1 MAIFNIN
8 NMLEFKNRIALAAD
22 GDVLNVTADLDY
34 NTLPS
39 EETRTPITLPA
50 VHEIVVNG
58 NGHALLNAS
67 LGVTGSTIFFN
78 AGNGEI
84 TFNEMNFLNVNINRF
99 PSYFLS
105 SNSSGKITV
114 NDCTFQ
120 GTFYGGVCCGS
131 SNNTLNRC
139 KLTLHNDVLNG
150 DFSMVDYSTP
160 SRWNECWIRL
170 ENCWIGYNQ
179 SQSKLLA
186 HLDTCYVEGKVQFGT
201 ATSAD
206 SLRIVVGTYT
216 NCCFNVELQ
225 NFDNQEKR
233 LIDFFNRSTVP
244 DKISIVNTDKIRFF
258 TDSQDT
264 RLVAVTDEQMKD
276 AEYLASI
283 GFNIVP

>member
-22 GDVLNVTADLDY
+22 GDVLNITADLDY

-67 LGVTGSTIFFN
+67 LGVTGSTYFFS

-84 TFNEMNFLNVNINRF
+84 TFNDINFLNVNMNRF
-99 PSYFLS
+99 TSYFLQ

-131 SNNTLNRC
+131 SNNTLNHC

-150 DFSMVDYSTP
+150 NFSMLNYSTP
-160 SRWNECWIRL
+160 STWNECWIRL
-170 ENCWIGYNQ
+170 ENCWIGYNS
-179 SQSKLLA
+179 SQSNLLA
-186 HLDTCYVEGKVQFGT
+186 NLYSCYVEGKVGFGT
-201 ATSAD
+201 ATATSD
-206 SLRIVVGTYT
+206 LRIVAARYS

-233 LIDFFNRSTVP
+233 LIDFFVYSSVP

-258 TDSQDT
+258 TDTHDT
-264 RLVAVTDEQMKD
+264 RLIAVTDEQMKD